1 MTVSRSGQIR
11 SPNRVMSSPVL
22 PMTVMSA
29 SGAATLRPLRKR
41 AAPTPPAGTTIRM
54 RTSLS
59 ADAAWRLAGDRRPE
73 HADDAAVRY
82 VGGFPPDI
90 ATRRGFVVISDE
102 TRRVRQPTAW
112 LLLAGVMISVF
123 LGLAA
128 MLSNGW
134 AAGVNPA
141 TLVAVAAGTMA
152 GPSFADRAAVASHV
166 FTAIPVTAMEVVAV
180 LLATHI
186 GEKVRQARRITL
198 LAVLAQSVALFLG
211 VITWL
216 VSLSVPH
223 GAAKLAFLLDGAVG
237 IMVASAGLFFSI
249 VTLRSRE
256 LQTPAAAS
264 QASGGYPG
272 YGYGQPSAQYP
283 AAAGGQYVGQAAQHY
298 GGPPAQHYGAA
309 AAPQYGAATAPHYS
323 QTHGQ
328 AHSQTQSQGN
338 AAYGQQA
345 YGSYGQQ
352 ASYPRSGY
360 QQGYEAG
367 YGQQQP
373 YGLGYGPYPHTGQPD
388 PHTGQPTDG
397 YQRMGADAYHQA
409 GPEGYQQAG
418 PEGYQQPSAEGYQQ
432 PGPEGYQPGG
442 PEGYQQAGTDSYQ
455 QYYPQQAQHSAERG
469 AAEGSAPDDGQ
480 PLDRR

>member
-1 MTVSRSGQIR
+1 
-11 SPNRVMSSPVL
+11 
-22 PMTVMSA
+22 
-29 SGAATLRPLRKR
+29 
-41 AAPTPPAGTTIRM
+41 M

-166 FTAIPVTAMEVVAV
+166 FTAIPVTAMAVVAV

-198 LAVLAQSVALFLG
+198 LAVLAQSVALSLG

-237 IMVASAGLFFSI
+237 IMVGSAGLFFSI

-283 AAAGGQYVGQAAQHY
+283 AAAGGQYVGQAADC
-298 GGPPAQHYGAA
+298 AA
-309 AAPQYGAATAPHYS
+309 
-323 QTHGQ
+323 
-328 AHSQTQSQGN
+328 
-338 AAYGQQA
+338 
-345 YGSYGQQ
+345 
-352 ASYPRSGY
+352 
-360 QQGYEAG
+360 
-367 YGQQQP
+367 
-373 YGLGYGPYPHTGQPD
+373 LQPD
-388 PHTGQPTDG
+388 PRPGSQPDSEPGQCRLWTAGLRVLRAAGFLSAVRLPAGLRGRLWPAAAVWPRIRPLSAHGPAGSPHGPADG
-397 YQRMGADAYHQA
+397 RLPADGRGRLSPSWPRGVSA
-409 GPEGYQQAG
+409 GWPRGV
-418 PEGYQQPSAEGYQQ
+418 SA
-432 PGPEGYQPGG
+432 
-442 PEGYQQAGTDSYQ
+442 
-455 QYYPQQAQHSAERG
+455 AERRGVSAAWSRGVPAWWSRGVPAGWHGQLPAVLPATG
-469 AAEGSAPDDGQ
+469 ATFCGA
-480 PLDRR
+480 RRGRRVGAR

>member
-166 FTAIPVTAMEVVAV
+166 FTAIPVTAMAVVAV

-198 LAVLAQSVALFLG
+198 LAVLAQSVALSLG

-237 IMVASAGLFFSI
+237 IMVGSAGLVFSI

-298 GGPPAQHYGAA
+298 GGPPAQH
-309 AAPQYGAATAPHYS
+309 YGAATAPHYS

-418 PEGYQQPSAEGYQQ
+418 PEGYQQ
-432 PGPEGYQPGG
+432 
-442 PEGYQQAGTDSYQ
+442 
-455 QYYPQQAQHSAERG
+455 YYPQRAQHSAERG